1 MKKYRILFYF
11 IAFFVFLRSPLRAE
25 PVLPHLFS
33 DHMVIRR
40 ETEIRIWGWADAGE
54 KISVSFGAGSGQAIT
69 NADGRWRVT
78 QIFSPASAQP
88 QIRISVS
95 RRIT

>member
-1 MKKYRILFYF
+1 LQLNEKVQNMFYF

-33 DHMVIRR
+33 DHMVIQR

-54 KISVSFGAGSGQAIT
+54 KISVSLGLAADRRLRTLTAAGE
-69 NADGRWRVT
+69 
-78 QIFSPASAQP
+78 
-88 QIRISVS
+88 
-95 RRIT
+95 